1 MEEQESIITAF
12 QCQGLKD
19 LCNFTHF
26 DPPDE
31 RAPGGKFHTLVGL
44 ELKHP
49 EDHQAQL
56 EFALLALQLQVQAAH
71 IIPLDVTKGI
81 HIMHC
86 PGHPT
91 ADRVMT
97 FSK

>member
-1 MEEQESIITAF
+1 LRELE
-12 QCQGLKD
+12 K

-26 DPPDE
+26 DPPE

-71 IIPLDVTKGI
+71 IIPLDVV
-81 HIMHC
+81 
-86 PGHPT
+86 PT